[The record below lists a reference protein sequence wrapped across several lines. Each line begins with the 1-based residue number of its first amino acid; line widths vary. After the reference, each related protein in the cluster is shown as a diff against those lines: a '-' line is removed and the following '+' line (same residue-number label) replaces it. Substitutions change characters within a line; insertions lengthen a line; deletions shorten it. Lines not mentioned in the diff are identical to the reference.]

1 VEEGFMTEKV
11 GLALAE
17 LVIFLGHRM
26 GELHWTGWERK
37 RLLALIDG
45 VQEAEREDDEH
56 VAPRA
61 PE

>member
-1 VEEGFMTEKV
+1 MTEKV

>member
-1 VEEGFMTEKV
+1 V
-11 GLALAE
+11 
-17 LVIFLGHRM
+17 
-26 GELHWTGWERK
+26 
-37 RLLALIDG
+37 LALIDG